1 VNRIDETLKKIAENT
16 TKASSESSS
25 NTEPARTT
33 VGDPN
38 CPFCHG
44 VGFVRQDLPIDHP
57 DFGRLQ
63 ICVCRQQA
71 VQNASQKRLFHL
83 SNLDALDAMTFETFK
98 VEGRSGLADNQ
109 IQSLQ
114 IALSAARQYAA
125 NLNGWLL
132 LMGGYGSGKT
142 HLAAAIANFAVSLG
156 VPALLLTV
164 PDLLDWLRFSYDSTE
179 SSFEQRFEEIRSIRL
194 LVLDDLG
201 TQNATPWAQEKL
213 FQIMNTRYINRLP
226 TVITTNLELDEIE
239 GRIRSRLEDDVLVNR
254 VMIAAPDFRS
264 PMREGSSQSLSTL
277 HHHVSQVFGEFNFR
291 EPEKLTA
298 DQQNNLRKAFHL
310 AHDFAENPHGW
321 MVLLGSYGTGKTHLA
336 AAIGNYRHSLGDEVM
351 FVVVPDLL
359 DHLRATF
366 GPDSSI
372 SYDRLFDQVRNA
384 QILILDDLGTQSA
397 TPWAREKLYQIFNYR
412 YNTAMPTV
420 ITSSDKLEDID
431 PRIRSRML
439 DRRICNIF
447 SLDVPAYRPSTG
459 PAEKPARKPRKTSER

>member
-1 VNRIDETLKKIAENT
+1 MRAN
-16 TKASSESSS
+16 SESSS
-25 NTEPARTT
+25 NTESTRNTL
-33 VGDPN
+33 GDPN
-38 CPFCHG
+38 CPFCNG
-44 VGFVRQDLPIDHP
+44 IGFVRQDLPIDHP

-63 ICVCRQQA
+63 VCVCRQQA

-83 SNLDALDAMTFETFK
+83 SNLNALEAMTFDTFK

-132 LMGGYGSGKT
+132 FMGGYGSGKT
-142 HLAAAIANFAVSLG
+142 HLAAAIANFAVSVG
-156 VPALLLTV
+156 VPSLLLTV

-213 FQIMNTRYINRLP
+213 FQIINTRYINRLP
-226 TVITTNLELDEIE
+226 TVITTNLDLDEIE

-254 VMIAAPDFRS
+254 VVIAAPDYRS
-264 PMREGSSQSLSTL
+264 PMRDNSGQSLSTL

-298 DQQNNLRKAFHL
+298 DQQTNLRKAFHL

-366 GPDSSI
+366 GPDSTI
-372 SYDRLFDQVRNA
+372 SYDRLFDQIRNA
-384 QILILDDLGTQSA
+384 QVLILDDLGTQSA

-447 SLDVPAYRPSTG
+447 SLDVPAYRPSTS
-459 PAEKPARKPRKTSER
+459 PTEKPIRKPRKTSER